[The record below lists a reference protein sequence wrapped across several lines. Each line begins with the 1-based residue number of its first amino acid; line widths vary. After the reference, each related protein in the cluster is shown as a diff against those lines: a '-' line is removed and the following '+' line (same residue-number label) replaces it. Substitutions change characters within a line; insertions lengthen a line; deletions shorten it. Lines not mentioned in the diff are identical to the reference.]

1 MHPVRKK
8 RLILILFILSGAS
21 IAAALALYAL
31 KQNINLYYTPSQV
44 AAGKAPIN
52 RLFRM
57 GGLVRK
63 GTIRHEKKGLEIKF
77 NLTDTTQDVEVDY
90 TGVLPDLFRE
100 GQGIIV
106 KGKLNR
112 EGIFI
117 ADQVLAKHSANYM
130 PKPAL
135 DAIKAAQKKNKQINN

>member
-8 RLILILFILSGAS
+8 RLVLTIFILCGAS
-21 IAAALALYAL
+21 IATALILYAL

-44 AAGKAPIN
+44 ATGKAPFN

-57 GGLVRK
+57 GGFV
-63 GTIRHEKKGLEIKF
+63 KKGSVRHAKVGVEVNF
-77 NLTDTTQDVEVDY
+77 GLTDTAHSVEVEY
-90 TGVLPDLFRE
+90 RGILPNLFRE

-106 KGKLNR
+106 KGELNR

-117 ADQVLAKHSANYM
+117 ADQLLAKHGANYT

-135 DAIKAAQKKNKQINN
+135 DAIKAAQRDKKS

>member
-44 AAGKAPIN
+44 ATGKAPVN

-57 GGLVRK
+57 GGFVKKGSVR
-63 GTIRHEKKGLEIKF
+63 HDKKGLEIKF
-77 NLTDTTQDVEVDY
+77 NLTDTAHDVEVDY

-106 KGKLNR
+106 KGRLNQ
-112 EGIFI
+112 EGILI
-117 ADQVLAKHSANYM
+117 ADQVLAKHGANYT

-135 DAIKAAQKKNKQINN
+135 DAIKAAQKELNKSGQ